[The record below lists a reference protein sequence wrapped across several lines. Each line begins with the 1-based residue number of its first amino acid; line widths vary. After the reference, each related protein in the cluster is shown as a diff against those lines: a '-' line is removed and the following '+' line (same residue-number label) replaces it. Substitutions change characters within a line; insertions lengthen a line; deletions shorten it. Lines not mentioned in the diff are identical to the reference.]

1 MTSWVNDALTVR
13 SLVVLLAGTVLFIWG
28 CVNYCQGKGQ
38 PGALGLL
45 GLLSLI
51 GLLVLVLLPDKH
63 KGIREDSAKTS

>member
-1 MTSWVNDALTVR
+1 MMQSDTMALLG
-13 SLVVLLAGTVLFIWG
+13 LVLALAGLALFVWG

-51 GLLVLVLLPDKH
+51 GLLVLVFLPDKH
-63 KGIREDSAKTS
+63 PGG